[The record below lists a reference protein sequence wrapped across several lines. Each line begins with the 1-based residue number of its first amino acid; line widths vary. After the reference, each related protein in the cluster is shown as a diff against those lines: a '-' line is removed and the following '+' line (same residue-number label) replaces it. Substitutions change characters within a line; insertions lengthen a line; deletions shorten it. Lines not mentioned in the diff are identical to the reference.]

1 MCEEYQQATIR
12 LYMLITNANIE
23 TRKIHHSK
31 GCLCK
36 KRPGAKSLAN
46 GVLGHYEMGGR

>member
-36 KRPGAKSLAN
+36 KRPGTKTVFD
-46 GVLGHYEMGGR
+46 GVLRHHEVEGR